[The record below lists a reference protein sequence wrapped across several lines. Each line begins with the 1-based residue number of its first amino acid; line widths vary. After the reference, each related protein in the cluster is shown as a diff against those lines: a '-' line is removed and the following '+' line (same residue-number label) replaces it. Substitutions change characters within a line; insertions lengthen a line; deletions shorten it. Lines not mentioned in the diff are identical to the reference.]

1 MKGHIVV
8 MKDKKNNGFYV
19 LIGSS
24 LPVNAMMTTKFNK
37 GGQIT

>member
-8 MKDKKNNGFYV
+8 TKDKKKNGFYV

-24 LPVNAMMTTKFNK
+24 LPINAMMATEFNK
-37 GGQIT
+37 GWQIT